1 MGLLFLLWWMSFVAT
16 IDRVEAALMLFELFL
31 CDILDSTNGYHF
43 HCLKKVVS
51 VGLILIQFIFVND
64 RTSLLLVLRVILVVH
79 LRAIA
84 IPFAIL
90 RLILAHAAAIISFSH
105 VPVTRNLVFQRLDLR
120 LQRQVAPLQV
130 LDILVLCLHSSYM
143 HINMTLSCT
152 T

>member
-1 MGLLFLLWWMSFVAT
+1 M
-16 IDRVEAALMLFELFL
+16 
-31 CDILDSTNGYHF
+31 
-43 HCLKKVVS
+43 
-51 VGLILIQFIFVND
+51 GLILIHFIFVND

-84 IPFAIL
+84 ILFAIL
-90 RLILAHAAAIISFSH
+90 RLILAYAAAIISFSH